1 MMIAAYSNIEK
12 NFNEQGSRIRSSDI
26 TIPATIPYLRQY
38 LEAFTAV
45 QSTKSRLTPIPQR
58 HILPSPTVGTR
69 PNNSKGTTTTS
80 LYGFPGLGKIEL
92 AGLLYDS
99 TSTAFD
105 AWEWT
110 ACLGAPAALVAGAVL
125 VTLSETREDMA
136 PRKTDKKWIRIVKQ
150 FTRFLLMSSF
160 ALEVVSIFVT
170 TVTGTVLLSHGEAA
184 AAAAVGYDSPLGLL
198 HHHHEF
204 EYLTISVGFLQGLIH
219 WLAAAA
225 LEIII
230 PKPGEGLSSKRMNK
244 CLASCLATLVFWILA
259 FYNNHL
265 TFYGDYFGM
274 VRRFICLFTK
284 RYLLNWPPRFMAFF
298 YVPSFFLSLW
308 FAWKA
313 FTTPPELDN
322 E

>member
-1 MMIAAYSNIEK
+1 MHCEIKKHKMTIKYS
-12 NFNEQGSRIRSSDI
+12 FLFACVFSGLCI
-26 TIPATIPYLRQY
+26 T

-45 QSTKSRLTPIPQR
+45 QPTNSRSRLTPVQQQQR
-58 HILPSPTVGTR
+58 HRLPIPSGYRDDGT
-69 PNNSKGTTTTS
+69 NIHTSTT
-80 LYGFPGLGKIEL
+80 LYAFPGLGKIEL

-136 PRKTDKKWIRIVKQ
+136 PRKTDKKWTRIAKQ
-150 FTRFLLMSSF
+150 VTRFLLMSSF
-160 ALEVVSIFVT
+160 ALEVVSIFVS
-170 TVTGTVLLSHGEAA
+170 TVTGTVLLSHGEVAA
-184 AAAAVGYDSPLGLL
+184 AGATVGYASPLGLL
-198 HHHHEF
+198 HNHHEF
-204 EYLTISVGFLQGLIH
+204 EYLTITVAFLQGLFH

-244 CLASCLATLVFWILA
+244 CLASCLATLCFWILA
-259 FYNNHL
+259 FYNHHL

-274 VRRFICLFTK
+274 VRRVLCLFTK
-284 RYLLNWPPRFMAFF
+284 SFLLNWPPRFMAFF
-298 YVPSFFLSLW
+298 YVPSFCMSLW

-313 FTTPPELDN
+313 FSTPPEFDN